1 MLLTKNLLFRIIIIG
16 VLLLSAG
23 KAVSQEEVS
32 IDTSDY
38 LPLYVK
44 GALDNNLMVAASKGF
59 DSEIERLLLEGADIN
74 AESSEGAT
82 PLVFA
87 VANNHLSSVLI
98 LLTHNPEVNKM
109 TSNNETPLIIA
120 VRNRNAE
127 IAEILIRGGAEVD
140 RSDGNGATPIHYA
153 TLEGSFNLVDILLY
167 YDARS
172 DLKANDGTT
181 PLMAAIW
188 SGYIDITDL
197 LVQNGANLESRDN
210 EGFTPFLIAAQNGDT
225 LTMSL
230 LLKDGVNLYEKNN
243 YNYNALAL
251 AIETNQK
258 VAVEFLLEKGDKWT
272 SSENEGVNPY
282 RVASAF
288 GRKDI
293 TEILE
298 KNNIK
303 GREGLK
309 IDEISVLAS
318 IKYNFRD
325 YFTGLA
331 LSFKEPLLN
340 AGFIAGCDFKPSYT
354 RVLTKEG
361 ENTYYQY
368 FDKSSIVFAGIFKDF
383 TVSENSSSLKI
394 SLSTS
399 LSAGYSFGSK
409 FKGTNINPES
419 KFRIIPAAGIKL
431 QKKYFTIKADLEYT
445 NTDFFRIGPIWMRI
459 GIAYNNFL
467 NKVRSPRK
475 TIKWF

>member
-1 MLLTKNLLFRIIIIG
+1 MLLTKTLLSRIIIVG
-16 VLLLSAG
+16 LLLPSAG
-23 KAVSQEEVS
+23 KAASQEEVLT
-32 IDTSDY
+32 DTSDY

-44 GALDNNLMVAASKGF
+44 GSLENNLMVAASKGF
-59 DSEIERLLLEGADIN
+59 DSEIERLLNKGADIN

-87 VANNHLSSVLI
+87 VANNHLSSLLV
-98 LLTHNPEVNKM
+98 LLTHNPEVNNI

-127 IAEILIRGGAEVD
+127 IAETLIRYGAEVD
-140 RSDGNGATPIHYA
+140 LSDRNGATPLHYA
-153 TLEGSFNLVDILLY
+153 TLDGSFNIVDLLLY
-167 YDARS
+167 YDAS
-172 DLKANDGTT
+172 CDLKAYDGTT

-197 LVQNGANLESRDN
+197 LIQNGANLEARDS

-258 VAVEFLLEKGDKWT
+258 VAVEFLLGKGDKWT
-272 SSENEGVNPY
+272 SSENEAVNPY

-293 TEILE
+293 SEILE

-303 GREGLK
+303 GREGFK

-318 IKYNFRD
+318 IKFNFKD

-368 FDKSSIVFAGIFKDF
+368 FDRSSVVFAGIFKDF
-383 TVSENSSSLKI
+383 TVSENSSSMKV

-409 FKGTNINPES
+409 FKGTNLYPES

-431 QKKYFTIKADLEYT
+431 QRKYLTVKADLEYT
-445 NTDFFRIGPIWMRI
+445 NTDFFHIGPVWMRV
-459 GIAYNNFL
+459 GIAFNNFL
-467 NKVRSPRK
+467 SKVRSPRK